1 MRQRRWIVTGVALVA
16 LVATAAGCG
25 SDDASTADAG
35 DQATS
40 TSTASSTTAA
50 GGSSTSAPG
59 SVNTQPPADA
69 SDPSKET
76 LRILVSNDDG
86 IGAKG
91 IDALVMALR
100 MLPNTEV
107 TVVAPKDNQSGTGSK
122 MTEGDVAVAEA
133 TTISGYNGTAVSGYP
148 SDAVIYALDKGGMPT
163 RPHVVITGINE
174 GANIGP
180 LVNISGTVGAA
191 RAAVAKGIPA
201 LAVSQ
206 GFGKTF
212 DYPSALPF
220 VLDWVKRHRA
230 AILAGTAAV
239 DVSNLNVPSCS
250 TGKVRGLEEVPGS
263 TTGGAHALEAQD
275 CTSTLTHPAD
285 DVAAFNAGFAALT
298 EPLRPKA

>member
-122 MTEGDVAVAEA
+122 TTEGEVAVAEA

-191 RAAVAKGIPA
+191 RAAAQRGIPA
-201 LAVSQ
+201 LASSQ
-206 GFGKTF
+206 GLATEP
-212 DYPSALPF
+212 DYPTGVKY
-220 VLDWVKRHRA
+220 VLEWLAEHRA
-230 AILAGTAAV
+230 ALLDGTAPV
-239 DVSNLNVPSCS
+239 TVTSLNIPTCASGS
-250 TGKVRGLEEVPGS
+250 IRGVVEVPTAADAGGRELFTSNCES
-263 TTGGAHALEAQD
+263 TTPAPTDDIDGFSNGYA
-275 CTSTLTHPAD
+275 TFSTVPN
-285 DVAAFNAGFAALT
+285 AA
-298 EPLRPKA
+298 

>member
-25 SDDASTADAG
+25 SDDESKADAK
-35 DQATS
+35 DQA

-50 GGSSTSAPG
+50 GGSSTTAAG
-59 SVNTQPPADA
+59 SVNTRPPPEE
-69 SDPSKET
+69 SDPSKEA

-122 MTEGDVAVAEA
+122 TTEGEVAVAEA

-191 RAAVAKGIPA
+191 RAAAQRGIPA
-201 LAVSQ
+201 LASSQ
-206 GFGKTF
+206 GLATEP
-212 DYPSALPF
+212 DYPSGVKY
-220 VLDWVKRHRA
+220 VLEWLAEHRA
-230 AILAGTAAV
+230 ALLDGTAPV
-239 DVSNLNVPSCS
+239 TVTSLNIPTCASGS
-250 TGKVRGLEEVPGS
+250 IRGVVEVPTAADAGGRELFTSNCES
-263 TTGGAHALEAQD
+263 TT
-275 CTSTLTHPAD
+275 PAPTD
-285 DVAAFNAGFAALT
+285 DVDGFSNGYATFSTVPNAA
-298 EPLRPKA
+298 

>member
-1 MRQRRWIVTGVALVA
+1 MRQRRWIVTGVALMA

-25 SDDASTADAG
+25 SDDESKADAK
-35 DQATS
+35 DQA

-50 GGSSTSAPG
+50 GGSSTSAAG
-59 SVNTQPPADA
+59 SVNTQPPPEE
-69 SDPSKET
+69 SDPSKEA

-122 MTEGDVAVAEA
+122 TTEGEVAVAEA

-191 RAAVAKGIPA
+191 RAAAQRGIPA
-201 LAVSQ
+201 LASSQ
-206 GFGKTF
+206 GLATEP
-212 DYPSALPF
+212 DYPSGVKY
-220 VLDWVKRHRA
+220 VLEWLAEHRA
-230 AILAGTAAV
+230 ALLDGTAPV
-239 DVSNLNVPSCS
+239 TVTSLNIPTCASGS
-250 TGKVRGLEEVPGS
+250 IRGVVEVPTAADAGGRELFTSNCES
-263 TTGGAHALEAQD
+263 TT
-275 CTSTLTHPAD
+275 PAPTD
-285 DVAAFNAGFAALT
+285 DVDGFSNGYATFSTVPNAA
-298 EPLRPKA
+298 

>member
-1 MRQRRWIVTGVALVA
+1 MRQRRWIVTGVALMA

-25 SDDASTADAG
+25 SDDESKADAK
-35 DQATS
+35 DQA

-50 GGSSTSAPG
+50 GGSSTTAAG
-59 SVNTQPPADA
+59 SVNTRPPPEE
-69 SDPSKET
+69 SDPSKEA

-122 MTEGDVAVAEA
+122 TTEGEVAVAEA

-191 RAAVAKGIPA
+191 RAAAQRGIPA
-201 LAVSQ
+201 LASSQ
-206 GFGKTF
+206 GLATEP
-212 DYPSALPF
+212 DYPSGVKY
-220 VLDWVKRHRA
+220 VLEWLAEHRA
-230 AILAGTAAV
+230 ALLDGTAPV
-239 DVSNLNVPSCS
+239 TVTSLNIPTCASGS
-250 TGKVRGLEEVPGS
+250 IRGVVEVPTAADAGGRELFTSNCES
-263 TTGGAHALEAQD
+263 TT
-275 CTSTLTHPAD
+275 PAPTD
-285 DVAAFNAGFAALT
+285 DVDGFSNGYATFSTVPNAA
-298 EPLRPKA
+298 

>member
-1 MRQRRWIVTGVALVA
+1 MRQRRWIVTGVALMA

-25 SDDASTADAG
+25 SDDESKADAK
-35 DQATS
+35 DQA

-50 GGSSTSAPG
+50 GGSSTTAAG
-59 SVNTQPPADA
+59 SVNTRPPPEE
-69 SDPSKET
+69 SDPSKEA

-122 MTEGDVAVAEA
+122 TTEGEVAVAEA
-133 TTISGYNGTAVSGYP
+133 TTLSGYNGIAVSGYP
-148 SDAVIYALDKGGMPT
+148 SDAVIYALDKGGMST

-191 RAAVAKGIPA
+191 RAAAQRGIPA
-201 LAVSQ
+201 LASSQ
-206 GFGKTF
+206 GLATEP
-212 DYPSALPF
+212 DYPSGVKY
-220 VLDWVKRHRA
+220 VLEWLAEHRA
-230 AILAGTAAV
+230 ALLDGTAPV
-239 DVSNLNVPSCS
+239 TVTSLNIPTCASGS
-250 TGKVRGLEEVPGS
+250 IRGVVEVPTAADAGGRELFTSNCES
-263 TTGGAHALEAQD
+263 TT
-275 CTSTLTHPAD
+275 PAPTD
-285 DVAAFNAGFAALT
+285 DVDGFSNGYATFSTVPNAA
-298 EPLRPKA
+298 

>member
-1 MRQRRWIVTGVALVA
+1 MRQRRWIVTGVALMA

-25 SDDASTADAG
+25 SDDESKADAK
-35 DQATS
+35 DQA

-50 GGSSTSAPG
+50 GGSSTTAAG
-59 SVNTQPPADA
+59 SVNTRPPPEE
-69 SDPSKET
+69 SDPSKEA

-122 MTEGDVAVAEA
+122 TTEGEVAVAEA

-191 RAAVAKGIPA
+191 RAAAQRGIPA
-201 LAVSQ
+201 LASSQ
-206 GFGKTF
+206 GLATEP
-212 DYPSALPF
+212 DYPSGVKY
-220 VLDWVKRHRA
+220 VLEWLAEHRA
-230 AILAGTAAV
+230 ALLDGTAPV
-239 DVSNLNVPSCS
+239 TVTSLNIPTCASGS
-250 TGKVRGLEEVPGS
+250 IRGVVEVPTAADAGGRELFTSNCES
-263 TTGGAHALEAQD
+263 TTPAPTDDIDGFSNGYA
-275 CTSTLTHPAD
+275 TFSTVPN
-285 DVAAFNAGFAALT
+285 AA
-298 EPLRPKA
+298 

>member
-1 MRQRRWIVTGVALVA
+1 MRQRRWIVTGVALMA

-25 SDDASTADAG
+25 SDDESKADAK
-35 DQATS
+35 DQA

-50 GGSSTSAPG
+50 GGSSTTAAG
-59 SVNTQPPADA
+59 SVNTRPPPEE
-69 SDPSKET
+69 SDPSKEA

-122 MTEGDVAVAEA
+122 TTEGEVAVAEA

-191 RAAVAKGIPA
+191 RAAAQRGIPA
-201 LAVSQ
+201 LASSQ
-206 GFGKTF
+206 GLATEP
-212 DYPSALPF
+212 DYPSGVKY
-220 VLDWVKRHRA
+220 VLEWLAEHRA
-230 AILAGTAAV
+230 ALLDGTAPV
-239 DVSNLNVPSCS
+239 TVTSLNIPTCASGS
-250 TGKVRGLEEVPGS
+250 IRGVVEVPTAADAGGRELFTSNCES
-263 TTGGAHALEAQD
+263 TT
-275 CTSTLTHPAD
+275 PAPTD
-285 DVAAFNAGFAALT
+285 DVDGFSNGYATFSSVPNAA
-298 EPLRPKA
+298 